1 MSENES
7 ESQPISYKGQIG
19 GYRHNAGR
27 PPGITSKYS
36 VASLLGTIQN
46 VVGKSFSQSLAEG
59 YLNSINDNDTKLR
72 FAYEKIILDKVV
84 ADKVAVEVN
93 DGATMESKMEA
104 FAHALSGYSHK
115 DTIPLN
121 VTPTIEATV
130 ADNRSEDAHQDS
142 DQADQDRARDDDD
155 TRSNANRL

>member
-1 MSENES
+1 MDMSENES

-104 FAHALSGYSHK
+104 FAHALSGYSLK

-130 ADNRSEDAHQDS
+130 ADNRVEDS
-142 DQADQDRARDDDD
+142 STADQDARGDD
-155 TRSNANRL
+155 NAQGR